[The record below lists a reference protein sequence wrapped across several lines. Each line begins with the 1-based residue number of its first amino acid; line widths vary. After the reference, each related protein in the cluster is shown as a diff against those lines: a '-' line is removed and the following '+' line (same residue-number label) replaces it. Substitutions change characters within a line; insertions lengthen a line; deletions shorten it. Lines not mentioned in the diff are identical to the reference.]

1 MCSLGLAFVQI
12 KHNMSGACLNAAPK
26 NIVFF
31 LLLWFLFFGSSLI
44 FQEGVHILCSLFLTE
59 LNMEY
64 NPSDHPRASTIF
76 LSKSQNDGE
85 WLGFIEFHITGNL
98 SVYQGFSVLVIK

>member
-1 MCSLGLAFVQI
+1 M
-12 KHNMSGACLNAAPK
+12 NAALK

-31 LLLWFLFFGSSLI
+31 LLSCFLGFFAHLCSSLI

-98 SVYQGFSVLVIK
+98 SVY

>member
-1 MCSLGLAFVQI
+1 MCEYCTE
-12 KHNMSGACLNAAPK
+12 KHCVFSTV
-26 NIVFF
+26 VFF
-31 LLLWFLFFGSSLI
+31 GFFCSSLI

-98 SVYQGFSVLVIK
+98 SVY

>member
-1 MCSLGLAFVQI
+1 MLHRKTLCFFYCRGLFV
-12 KHNMSGACLNAAPK
+12 
-26 NIVFF
+26 
-31 LLLWFLFFGSSLI
+31 FFGSSLI
-44 FQEGVHILCSLFLTE
+44 FQEGLHILCSLFLTE

-98 SVYQGFSVLVIK
+98 SVY

>member
-1 MCSLGLAFVQI
+1 
-12 KHNMSGACLNAAPK
+12 
-26 NIVFF
+26 
-31 LLLWFLFFGSSLI
+31 
-44 FQEGVHILCSLFLTE
+44 
-59 LNMEY
+59 MEY

-98 SVYQGFSVLVIK
+98 SVY

>member
-1 MCSLGLAFVQI
+1 MCECCTE
-12 KHNMSGACLNAAPK
+12 KHCVFSTVVVCL
-26 NIVFF
+26 F
-31 LLLWFLFFGSSLI
+31 FFGSSLI
-44 FQEGVHILCSLFLTE
+44 FQEGLHILCSLFLTE

-98 SVYQGFSVLVIK
+98 SVY